1 VNGGG
6 PEHSLEYA
14 VDLWCSHLNSVSEQS
29 LGARR
34 KFVVTALFVVG
45 GALVA
50 YEASQYILDENY
62 NGMVYAIGSTA
73 GILVALLILKD
84 WRKGLYLFLAWL
96 LFEDLVRKYMGNNMV
111 IYFAK
116 DVLALITMLA
126 CFADYLRKRAQFF
139 RPPFLVPLLVFVWLG
154 ILQVFNPAS
163 SHPVFGLMGLKL
175 YFFYMPLVFVGYAL
189 VESEA
194 DIRKFFWC
202 NIILAD
208 LIAGL
213 GIAQS
218 ILGHTFLNPE
228 RPADDLRELS
238 TLYRTA
244 PLSGIQVYRPTSVFV
259 SDGRFASYITLSL
272 LLAFGFASY
281 LLLKKDRRRMFSA
294 VSLAIIAIA
303 AVLSASRG
311 ALLWSMLNLS
321 AGSVAFLWG
330 APWKQREVI
339 RVLRTIWRTAF
350 VIAVALLILLLLNP
364 AALLDRAAFY
374 SETLMPGSEQSE
386 LAYRVYQYPMEN
398 FLSAFEHSRWMIG
411 YGIGTA
417 SLGVQYVARYFKTVS
432 AAPATENGYG
442 TLIIEFGISGLV
454 LWILI
459 SASIAKAS
467 WRIIRSLK
475 GTVWFPLAFV
485 LGWFAFLIL
494 VPYTYNGMAA
504 YQNFVINAYLW
515 LLIGI
520 LFRIP
525 KLAAA
530 GAKPGQPGTVKAKNP
545 GHPAVRIAQA
555 TAKSTVPAANCS

>member
-1 VNGGG
+1 MPVPQN
-6 PEHSLEYA
+6 
-14 VDLWCSHLNSVSEQS
+14 DS

-34 KFVVTALFVVG
+34 KLIISALFLVG

-50 YEASQYILDENY
+50 YEVSQYILAEDY
-62 NGMVYAIGSTA
+62 S
-73 GILVALLILKD
+73 GIIYGVGLTLGVLIVLVILKD

-126 CFADYLRKRAQFF
+126 CFVDYLRKRAQFF
-139 RPPFLVPLLVFVWLG
+139 RPPFIIPLLIFVWLG

-163 SHPVFGLMGLKL
+163 SHFIFGVMGVKL

-189 VESEA
+189 IESEA
-194 DIRKFFWC
+194 DIRRFFWC
-202 NIILAD
+202 NIVLAD

-228 RPADDLRELS
+228 KPAEDLRELS

-244 PLSGIQVYRPTSVFV
+244 PLSGVQVYRPTSVFV
-259 SDGRFASYITLSL
+259 SDGRFASYMTLSL

-281 LLLKKDRRRMFSA
+281 LLLKKKKGRMFSA
-294 VSLAIIAIA
+294 ASLAIIAIA

-311 ALLWSMLNLS
+311 ALLWSILNLS

-330 APWKQREVI
+330 APWKEREVI
-339 RVLRTIWRTAF
+339 RVLRTIWRTGF
-350 VIAVALLILLLLNP
+350 VIAVGLLVLLLLNP

-374 SETLMPGSEQSE
+374 SETLLPGTEQSE
-386 LAYRVYQYPMEN
+386 LTYRVYDYPLQN
-398 FLSAFEHSRWMIG
+398 FVSVFDHPRWMIG

-417 SLGVQYVARYFKTVS
+417 SLGVQYVARIFKTGSS
-432 AAPATENGYG
+432 APVTENGYG
-442 TLIIEFGISGLV
+442 TLIIEFGLAGLV
-454 LWILI
+454 LWILM
-459 SASIAKAS
+459 SVSIAKAS

-475 GTVWFPLAFV
+475 GTPWFPLAFV

-494 VPYTYNGMAA
+494 FPYTYNGMAA

-530 GAKPGQPGTVKAKNP
+530 GLDHDRPETVRAQPARRA
-545 GHPAVRIAQA
+545 AVRIAEA
-555 TAKSTVPAANCS
+555 TVKTALPTPD